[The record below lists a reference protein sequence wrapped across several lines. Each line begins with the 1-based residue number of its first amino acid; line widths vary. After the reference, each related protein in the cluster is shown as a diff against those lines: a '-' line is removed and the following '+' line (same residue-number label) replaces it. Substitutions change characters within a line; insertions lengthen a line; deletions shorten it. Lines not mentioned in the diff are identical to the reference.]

1 MRKPSLIPGGALAFL
16 LFLAPAAGHS
26 QSGAVAPAAA
36 QSSRQS
42 AATGAAP
49 TASASSPSAAQ
60 TQAAPIANAKPAEVW
75 TNEDVGKLSG
85 DGVSV
90 VGKPAS
96 RNASSTSAKPK
107 GYSMEKDPNW
117 YRKQLQPLQA
127 EIEQLNAQ
135 IEKTKAFLSGDH
147 VNDTSGTV
155 RAYYSAAGNPK
166 DQLQKLEARRD
177 KDVATVNDLLDRAR
191 HNDIPPGAL
200 R

>member
-1 MRKPSLIPGGALAFL
+1 MRKPWLFFGGALAFL
-16 LFLAPAAGHS
+16 LFLAPVTGHA
-26 QSGAVAPAAA
+26 QSGAATPAAA
-36 QSSRQS
+36 QSSQQPAAASPAPAPAMSSTSVAQS
-42 AATGAAP
+42 
-49 TASASSPSAAQ
+49 
-60 TQAAPIANAKPAEVW
+60 QAAPIANAKPAKVW
-75 TNEDVGKLSG
+75 TNEDMGKLNG
-85 DGVSV
+85 GVSV
-90 VGKPAS
+90 VGKPPS
-96 RNASSTSAKPK
+96 PNASSTSAKPR

-127 EIEQLNAQ
+127 EIDQLNEQ